1 MFLVML
7 ENARKYGNQEIIHD
21 IEQRIIMRS
30 AIGFF
35 GRNLGEIEINMS
47 MSGKLD
53 KQYFPILPYC
63 SYFKHNREQFNRDV
77 NRNSTQSKLTYL
89 VTHSVSLIEQLQ
101 NEEIVKDF
109 IDSYWLLKVV
119 TKNVEWLKY
128 MNFLLAC
135 ALNVLVLLTF
145 NNLDV

>member
-1 MFLVML
+1 MFCLLSLGFMFLVML

-53 KQYFPILPYC
+53 K
-63 SYFKHNREQFNRDV
+63 
-77 NRNSTQSKLTYL
+77 
-89 VTHSVSLIEQLQ
+89 
-101 NEEIVKDF
+101 
-109 IDSYWLLKVV
+109 
-119 TKNVEWLKY
+119 
-128 MNFLLAC
+128 
-135 ALNVLVLLTF
+135 
-145 NNLDV
+145 